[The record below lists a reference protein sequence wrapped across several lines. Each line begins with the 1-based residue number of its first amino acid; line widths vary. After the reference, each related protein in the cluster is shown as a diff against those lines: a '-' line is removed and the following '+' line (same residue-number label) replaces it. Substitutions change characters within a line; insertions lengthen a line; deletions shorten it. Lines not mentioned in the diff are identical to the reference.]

1 MRRMI
6 TPSTLKQTIACPPSA
21 VLSREAPFTQN
32 MAAIYGT
39 ILHRTAE
46 RVLKGI
52 IKDAYEDVGYTE
64 KNISLDK
71 PGARMVESYVEY
83 VRSLNGIIWVEQ
95 RMDFSLAF
103 GLPVKSA
110 VGLGDALVYT
120 LDQTLH
126 CIDLKTGTYK
136 QDPAP
141 GGNAWPQTAT
151 YGMGAYRRFRWA
163 LPIKRIN
170 QVIWQGRKT
179 YEHLSSPSDLERWR
193 IQVTNLSAHVY
204 RLAEAHD
211 SGQGIGKENFK
222 PSLANCRFCN
232 AVACPF
238 NAYKQ

>member
-21 VLSREAPFTQN
+21 VLSRDAPFTQGL
-32 MAAIYGT
+32 AAIYGT

-52 IKDAYEDVGYTE
+52 IPTANADIGYTE
-64 KNISLDK
+64 KSMSLDK
-71 PGARMVESYVEY
+71 PGARMAQSYVDDI
-83 VRSLNGIIWVEQ
+83 RSLGGRIWVEQ
-95 RMDFSLAF
+95 RMDFSLQF

-110 VGLGDALVYT
+110 VGLCDCIVYT
-120 LDQTLH
+120 PDETLWS
-126 CIDLKTGTYK
+126 IDLKTGTYK

-151 YGMGAYRRFRWA
+151 YGMGAYNRFKWA
-163 LPIKRIN
+163 LPIKRIK

-211 SGQGIGKENFK
+211 SGQGIGRENFK
-222 PSLANCRFCN
+222 PSLENCRFCN

-238 NAYKQ
+238 RA